1 MRPPLEP
8 GLADPAQTSNLRR
21 AVCLCRDTKIR
32 IRTRIQSGPA
42 QQALSRINWGTITPS
57 PDLHPHSHCN
67 RPLNLR
73 HKQYKSACPYLP
85 NGLRLT
91 ELLARCAGTSLLLQG
106 RQLIQVVLHMIS
118 SVGQGDQLRIQMLQ
132 ENLQA
137 KSSVTLQ
144 PGFRGTSAGKREY
157 LLPEPP
163 AQSGSQGREEG
174 GGERGEGERS

>member
-8 GLADPAQTSNLRR
+8 GLADPAKTSNLRR
-21 AVCLCRDTKIR
+21 VPACAGTQK
-32 IRTRIQSGPA
+32 SGSEPESSQDLHSRHS
-42 QQALSRINWGTITPS
+42 QQDQLGHHHTQPRPS
-57 PDLHPHSHCN
+57 PAFTLH
-67 RPLNLR
+67 RPICSTG
-73 HKQYKSACPYLP
+73 KQKFACPYLP
-85 NGLRLT
+85 NGLLLT

-106 RQLIQVVLHMIS
+106 RDLIQVVLHMIS